1 MIYAQNKATILAFV
15 LLAIISTAATFSS
28 AKKYK
33 NLKVLPQD
41 ITEKQLDSI
50 MYAYSK
56 ALNVSCDF
64 CHKPQKKDISNI
76 TPETEYTDF
85 SLDNEMKENAR
96 KMIRMTIDIN
106 KKYFYFDS
114 TLRPEYLNVVSCNT
128 CHKGNPFPINEQ

>member
-1 MIYAQNKATILAFV
+1 MVYAQNKVTILAFV
-15 LLAIISTAATFSS
+15 LFAIISTAATFSS

-33 NLKVLPQD
+33 NLQVLPQD

-50 MYAYSK
+50 MNAYSR

-64 CHKPQKKDISNI
+64 CHKPAKKDIFNI
-76 TPETEYTDF
+76 TPETGNTDF

-114 TLRPEYLNVVSCNT
+114 IVRPEFLNVVSCNT
-128 CHKGNPFPINEQ
+128 CHKGNPFPINE